1 MTGTTREKELPGG
14 PERAFVRLGVYQA
27 AVDSALLGLK
37 EGRIADRIWAR
48 DYTVWGPDPAE
59 IANRLGWL
67 EAPNKMLAQLDCLA
81 VLVEDVR
88 AAGYTDVL
96 LLGMGGS
103 SLAPEVFS
111 RVAALE
117 GQIARS
123 HAGLHLEV
131 LDSTDPAAVR
141 HHAERLDP
149 ARTLFIV
156 STKSGNTVE
165 TLSLFRFFYNW
176 AADALGIENA
186 GQHFMAITDPGSRLA
201 EIAQEH
207 DFRTTFLNDPHIG
220 GRYSALSYFGLV
232 PAALVGWDLEALL
245 NRAVAMACDCAA
257 ADYTIEAING
267 GLVIGAILAEL
278 ARAGRDKMT
287 LLLSPSV
294 ASLGDWIEQLVA
306 ESTGKKGRG
315 ILPVVGEPVGPPAVY
330 GDDRFFVYLR
340 LDDEVESGPAENAVL
355 DRAVQVLE
363 KAGHPIVRLDLGDV
377 YDLGKQFFLWEMVT
391 AVASHR
397 LGINPFDQPNV
408 EAAKVLARQMMDRY
422 RQAGVL
428 PEGESVPPSA
438 ETLRTFLAAARPHDY
453 IALQAYVQPTPE
465 TDVTLGALRERLR
478 ERYRLATTTGYGPRF
493 LHSTGQLHKGD
504 AGSGLFIQFISDAV
518 HDVPI
523 SDETGVA
530 GSSVTFGLLEAAQ
543 ALGDWQA
550 LRDAGRRVIR
560 VRLRGDVASEI
571 DRLARSL

>member
-1 MTGTTREKELPGG
+1 MTGTKEKQLPGG
-14 PERAFVRLGVYQA
+14 LERAFARLGTYQA
-27 AVDSALLGLK
+27 AVDMALSGLK
-37 EGRIADRIWAR
+37 EQRIVDRIWAR
-48 DYTVWGPDPAE
+48 DHIVWGPDPAE
-59 IANRLGWL
+59 VADRLGWL
-67 EAPNKMLAQLDCLA
+67 DTPDKMLAQLDCLT

-103 SLAPEVFS
+103 SLAPEVFG
-111 RVAALE
+111 RVAALDR
-117 GQIARS
+117 QIVPSRP
-123 HAGLHLEV
+123 GLHLDV

-176 AADALGIENA
+176 AANALGIENT
-186 GQHFMAITDPGSRLA
+186 GQHFLAITDPGSRLA

-207 DFRTTFLNDPHIG
+207 DFRTTFLNDPHLG

-232 PAALVGWDLEALL
+232 PAALVGWDLETLL
-245 NRAVAMACDCAA
+245 NRALAMACDCEA
-257 ADYTIEAING
+257 ADYTIEGTNG
-267 GLVIGAILAEL
+267 GLAIGAILAEL

-287 LLLSPSV
+287 LFLSPTI
-294 ASLGDWIEQLVA
+294 ASFGDWIEQLVA
-306 ESTGKKGRG
+306 ESTGKEGRG

-340 LDDEVESGPAENAVL
+340 LDDEAESSPAKNASL

-363 KAGHPIVRLDLGDV
+363 EAGHPTVRLDLGDV
-377 YDLGKQFFLWEMVT
+377 YDLGKQFFLWEMAT

-397 LGINPFDQPNV
+397 LGINPFNQPNV
-408 EAAKVLARQMMDRY
+408 EAAKVLARQMVDQY

-428 PEGESVPPSA
+428 PEGESVSPSA
-438 ETLRTFLAAARPHDY
+438 ETLRTFLAPARPHDY

-465 TDVTLGALRERLR
+465 TDAALRALRARLR
-478 ERYRLATTTGYGPRF
+478 ELYRLATTTGYGPRF

-504 AGSGLFIQFISDAV
+504 AGNGLFIQFIADAV
-518 HDVPI
+518 RDVPI
-523 SDETGVA
+523 PDETGA
-530 GSSVTFGLLEAAQ
+530 PGSSVTFGLLEAAQ

-550 LRDAGRRVIR
+550 LRDAGRKVIR
-560 VRLRGDVASEI
+560 VRLQGDIASAI